1 MLRFCTCFLLLGLLL
16 LGAAP
21 ARPDEPQFARDVK
34 PILIAHCCKC
44 HGLEARQA
52 GLDLRTRRLLL
63 RGGDQGPALD
73 LNNGKMS
80 LIYRQVVSRNM
91 PPDGELDL
99 TTAQI
104 EAIRR
109 WVEAGAPP
117 QQTNAPESDRDVSLV
132 SDRDRQFW
140 AFQKLRRVGFP
151 PIDDTDRLATSIDR
165 FVSARLAKVGLRL
178 APPAD
183 PATLIRRA
191 QLDLVGLPPEPTEI
205 ERFVGDRSPDAY
217 QRLLDR
223 LLASPHFGERWGRHW
238 MDAVGYSEIRGTD
251 FDAALNR
258 NGDYMSGMWRYRQY
272 VIESHNRDKPFT
284 RFITEQ
290 LAGDE
295 LLDWRNADPHSERV
309 NELLVATSFLR
320 MAVDLTWDPPDN
332 SAFTRFRVLHQTVAT
347 VAGNLLG
354 LSLKCARCHSHKFD
368 PVPQRDYYRMLALF
382 TPAYN
387 PQTWVLPADRDLT
400 RGNVKIHAVYDVG
413 PPPETYLLRR
423 GDHTQP
429 GRAVQP
435 GFLSVLCDDEQQATQ
450 LTLEPN
456 GATSGH
462 RLALARWL
470 TDSEGRAAALM
481 SRVQV
486 NRAWQHLFGVGLVSS
501 SDNFGHQGARPTHP
515 NLLESLATEWVNT
528 GWRLKPL
535 LRRLMGSAVYRQA
548 STDAPSGRDRHP
560 AAVADAPLAR
570 MPVRRLPSEI
580 IRDAM
585 LACSGQMDRQIG
597 GPSINTEA
605 QPDGSVRITSD
616 NQPTPG
622 SRWRRS
628 VYLLAR
634 RRWFP
639 TVLGV
644 FDQPNMG
651 DHCTRRESSTIV
663 LQALTM
669 LNDQFVMERADDFSR
684 RVFHEAGPATE
695 ERIGLAFAI
704 ALGRAPSARELES
717 CRQLIA
723 RQTDRFQAAGAA
735 QVDQKALACLCH
747 VLFNTSEFL
756 YVE

>member
-1 MLRFCTCFLLLGLLL
+1 MLRLCTCLLML
-16 LGAAP
+16 AATP
-21 ARPDEPQFARDVK
+21 ALVRPSEPQFERDVK
-34 PILIAHCCKC
+34 PILMAHCCKC

-52 GLDLRTRRLLL
+52 GLDLRTQSLLL

-73 LNNGKMS
+73 LNDPKSS

-99 TTAQI
+99 APAQI
-104 EAIRR
+104 EMIRR

-117 QQTNAPESDRDVSLV
+117 QPSNASIPASGAPLV
-132 SDRDRQFW
+132 SDEDRQFW
-140 AFQKLRRVGFP
+140 AFQKLRRVAVP
-151 PIDDTDRLATSIDR
+151 PIADAARLATSVDR
-165 FVSARLAKVGLRL
+165 FVSVRLAAVGLRF
-178 APPAD
+178 ATPTD
-183 PATLIRRA
+183 PTTLIRRA
-191 QLDLVGLPPEPTEI
+191 HMDLIGLPPDPAEI
-205 ERFVGDRSPDAY
+205 ERFVGDGTPDAY
-217 QRLLDR
+217 ERLLDR

-238 MDAVGYSEIRGTD
+238 MDAAGYCEIRGTD

-258 NGDYMSGMWRYRQY
+258 DGDFMSGMWRYRQY
-272 VIESHNRDKPFT
+272 VIDSHNRDKPFT
-284 RFITEQ
+284 RFISEQ

-295 LLDWRNADPHSERV
+295 LVDWRNADLHSGRV
-309 NELLVATSFLR
+309 KELLVATSFLR

-347 VAGNLLG
+347 IAGNLLG

-387 PQTWVLPADRDLT
+387 PQKWVLPADRDLA
-400 RGNVKIHAVYDVG
+400 RGDTTIHAVYDVG
-413 PPPETYLLRR
+413 PPPETYLLHR

-429 GRAVQP
+429 GRVVQP
-435 GFLSVLCDDEQQATQ
+435 GFLSVLCDDEENATR
-450 LTLEPN
+450 LTFEPI
-456 GATSGH
+456 GASSGR

-470 TDSEGRAAALM
+470 THREGRAAALM
-481 SRVQV
+481 ARVQV
-486 NRAWQHLFGVGLVSS
+486 NRAWQHLFGVGLVSTA
-501 SDNFGHQGARPTHP
+501 DNFGHQGARPTHP
-515 NLLESLATEWVNT
+515 DLLEWLAAEWVDA

-535 LRRLMGSAVYRQA
+535 LRRMMGSAVYRQA
-548 STDAPSGRDRHP
+548 STPERRATPPRGRQ
-560 AAVADAPLAR
+560 AVAAAAAPLSR
-570 MPVRRLPSEI
+570 MPIRRLSSEI

-585 LACSGQMDRQIG
+585 LACSGQLVGQIG
-597 GPSINTEA
+597 GPSINTQA
-605 QPDGSVRITSD
+605 HSDGSVRITSD

-628 VYLLAR
+628 IYLLAR

-651 DHCTRRESSTIV
+651 DHCTRRENSTIV

-669 LNDQFVMERADDFSR
+669 MNDRFVLERADDFAR
-684 RVFHEAGPATE
+684 RVLHQAGPTTE
-695 ERIGLAFAI
+695 DRIALAFTI
-704 ALGRAPSARELES
+704 ALGRTASARELES
-717 CRQLIA
+717 CKQLIA
-723 RQTDRFQAAGAA
+723 RQTDRFGAAGAA
-735 QVDQKALACLCH
+735 EVEQKALACLCH